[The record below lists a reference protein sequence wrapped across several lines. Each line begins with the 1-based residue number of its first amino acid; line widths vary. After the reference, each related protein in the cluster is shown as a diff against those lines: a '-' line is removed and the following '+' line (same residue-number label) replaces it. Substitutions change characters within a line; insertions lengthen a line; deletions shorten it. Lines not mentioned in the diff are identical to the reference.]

1 MKKFTLIIFAALFG
15 VGCATS
21 SSVRDVKRDTAYM
34 RAQIETM
41 REDQRR
47 IVQALV
53 KLQSLVQ
60 QSSEASGQL
69 RAELKVQLD
78 RLARESQ
85 ILSARM
91 EDTDQRISKLPRKIQ
106 IVTPTSRPDSSAGE
120 AGSDSLLTNLKSNI
134 SNARV
139 LYESAYQD
147 LVKGQYKLAESGF
160 RQYLQ
165 LIPEGELSDNAQY
178 WIGECFYAQKRFDE
192 AAREFSNVV
201 RQFPNGDKVPAA
213 MLKLGYSQY
222 ATGQRER
229 AVTTLQ
235 DLVREHPF
243 SNEAKLAQ
251 SRIKEM
257 RK

>member
-1 MKKFTLIIFAALFG
+1 MKKFTLFVFVAVYV

-34 RAQIETM
+34 RVQIETM

-60 QSSEASGQL
+60 QSNEVSGQL
-69 RAELKVQLD
+69 RAELKIQLE

-85 ILSARM
+85 ILSARL
-91 EDTDQRISKLPRKIQ
+91 EDTDQRISKLPGKIQ
-106 IVTPTSRPDSSAGE
+106 NVKPISKPDSSVSADTP
-120 AGSDSLLTNLKSNI
+120 DSRLTSSRSNI
-134 SNARV
+134 SNAKM

-160 RQYLQ
+160 KQYLQ
-165 LIPEGELSDNAQY
+165 LIPNGELSDNAQY
-178 WIGECFYAQKRFDE
+178 WIGECYYAQRQYGQAVQAFAFVVERFP
-192 AAREFSNVV
+192 R
-201 RQFPNGDKVPAA
+201 GDKIPAA
-213 MLKLGYSQY
+213 MLKLGYSY
-222 ATGQRER
+222 YGLGQRNS
-229 AVTTLQ
+229 AISILQ
-235 DLVREHPF
+235 DLVRNHPF

-251 SRIKEM
+251 GKIQEWRQ
-257 RK
+257 